1 MYIVD
6 LHSHSNVSD
15 GNLNPDDLISYAA
28 EKNVDMIA
36 LTDHDDISGLD
47 LARKK
52 AEELGISFINGVE
65 ISVTWRSR
73 TIHMLGLNF
82 DPNNQNLIKGL
93 ERIREGR
100 IERAKKIA
108 YGLAMIGI
116 PNAFEGAKSFASHQ
130 VIGRIHFAH
139 YLVSKGYSKNIKS
152 VFNKF
157 MTKGKPGYVDHQWA
171 SLEDAVG
178 WIKNAGGIAVIAH
191 PGRYDM
197 GKKLYPQFFQEF
209 KNFGGEGI
217 EIISGSQS
225 LNQIDYFA
233 DFAHQFDFFGSIGSD
248 FHGHGVS
255 HRDLGPLHKLPE
267 KIKPIWNQF
276 TQTS

>member
-15 GNLNPDDLISYAA
+15 GILNPEELITYAS
-28 EKNVDMIA
+28 KKKVNMIA
-36 LTDHDDISGLD
+36 LTDHDDIAGLE
-47 LARKK
+47 LAENK
-52 AEELGISFINGVE
+52 AKEFGIQFINGVE

-82 DPNNQNLIKGL
+82 DRNNKDLIEGL
-93 ERIREGR
+93 KNIRDGR
-100 IERAKKIA
+100 NDRAKKIA
-108 YGLAMIGI
+108 HGLALVGI
-116 PNAFEGAKSFASHQ
+116 PDALKGAKAYSNHE

-139 YLVSKGYSKNIKS
+139 HLVAEGYANNIKS

-157 MTKGKPGYVDHQWA
+157 MTKGKPGYVDHNWA
-171 SLEDAVG
+171 PIDNAVK
-178 WIKNAGGIAVIAH
+178 WIKNAGGMAVIAH

-209 KNFGGEGI
+209 KELGGSGI

-225 LNQIDYFA
+225 MSQVDYFA
-233 DFAHQFDFFGSIGSD
+233 DYAEQYDFFGSIGSD

-255 HRDLGPLHKLPE
+255 HRDLGPLHSLPN
-267 KIKPIWNQF
+267 KVKPIWEQF
-276 TQTS
+276 A

>member
-82 DPNNQNLIKGL
+82 DPNNQNLFKGL
-93 ERIREGR
+93 ERIR
-100 IERAKKIA
+100 
-108 YGLAMIGI
+108 LGI
-116 PNAFEGAKSFASHQ
+116 PTANDGFRDAFFCGFCCNNPVHAIAGNTARANHIGPNAPGAQ
-130 VIGRIHFAH
+130 
-139 YLVSKGYSKNIKS
+139 
-152 VFNKF
+152 
-157 MTKGKPGYVDHQWA
+157 
-171 SLEDAVG
+171 
-178 WIKNAGGIAVIAH
+178 
-191 PGRYDM
+191 
-197 GKKLYPQFFQEF
+197 
-209 KNFGGEGI
+209 
-217 EIISGSQS
+217 
-225 LNQIDYFA
+225 
-233 DFAHQFDFFGSIGSD
+233 
-248 FHGHGVS
+248 FHG
-255 HRDLGPLHKLPE
+255 E
-267 KIKPIWNQF
+267 
-276 TQTS
+276 

>member
-100 IERAKKIA
+100 IERAKKQS
-108 YGLAMIGI
+108 
-116 PNAFEGAKSFASHQ
+116 E
-130 VIGRIHFAH
+130 
-139 YLVSKGYSKNIKS
+139 SKRCI
-152 VFNKF
+152 
-157 MTKGKPGYVDHQWA
+157 
-171 SLEDAVG
+171 
-178 WIKNAGGIAVIAH
+178 
-191 PGRYDM
+191 
-197 GKKLYPQFFQEF
+197 
-209 KNFGGEGI
+209 
-217 EIISGSQS
+217 
-225 LNQIDYFA
+225 
-233 DFAHQFDFFGSIGSD
+233 
-248 FHGHGVS
+248 
-255 HRDLGPLHKLPE
+255 
-267 KIKPIWNQF
+267 
-276 TQTS
+276 

>member
-1 MYIVD
+1 M
-6 LHSHSNVSD
+6 HSHSNVSD
-15 GNLNPDDLISYAA
+15 GNLNPHELISYAA

-52 AEELGISFINGVE
+52 AQELGISFINGVE

-82 DPNNQNLIKGL
+82 DPNNQNLFKGL
-93 ERIREGR
+93 ERIRQGR

-108 YGLAMIGI
+108 YGLAMVGI

-157 MTKGKPGYVDHQWA
+157 MTKGKPGYVEHQWA

-197 GKKLYPQFFQEF
+197 GKKLYPQFFQDF
-209 KNFGGEGI
+209 KDFGGEGI
-217 EIISGSQS
+217 EIISGNQS

-233 DFAHQFDFFGSIGSD
+233 NFAYQFDFFGSIGSD

-267 KIKPIWNQF
+267 KIKPI
-276 TQTS
+276 